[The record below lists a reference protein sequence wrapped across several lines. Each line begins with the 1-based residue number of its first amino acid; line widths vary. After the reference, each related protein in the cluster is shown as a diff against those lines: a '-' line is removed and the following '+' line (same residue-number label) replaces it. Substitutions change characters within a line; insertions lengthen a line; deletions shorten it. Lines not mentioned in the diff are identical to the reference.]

1 MEKEEGETLRLSGRQ
16 GGKQQE
22 EAGFNQTLSRSV
34 CSEWASPPG
43 CSFIEMMHAAEGLMA
58 LHAGRSLS
66 TLKTVTETKI
76 YSCMFTVNSGE
87 RITSCKLRCHIKKGQ
102 KNQMMKVTSL

>member
-1 MEKEEGETLRLSGRQ
+1 MKDGGGGEEWGEKVLPSGRQ

-43 CSFIEMMHAAEGLMA
+43 CSFTEWMHAAGGLIA
-58 LHAGRSLS
+58 LHAGRGPS
-66 TLKTVTETKI
+66 TLKTVTETKV
-76 YSCMFTVNSGE
+76 YSSIIM
-87 RITSCKLRCHIKKGQ
+87 
-102 KNQMMKVTSL
+102 

>member
-1 MEKEEGETLRLSGRQ
+1 MKDGGGGGGKPLPSGQQ

-43 CSFIEMMHAAEGLMA
+43 CSFTERMHAAEGLAA
-58 LHAGRSLS
+58 LHAGRGPS
-66 TLKTVTETKI
+66 TRKTVTETAQF
-76 YSCMFTVNSGE
+76 M
-87 RITSCKLRCHIKKGQ
+87 
-102 KNQMMKVTSL
+102 